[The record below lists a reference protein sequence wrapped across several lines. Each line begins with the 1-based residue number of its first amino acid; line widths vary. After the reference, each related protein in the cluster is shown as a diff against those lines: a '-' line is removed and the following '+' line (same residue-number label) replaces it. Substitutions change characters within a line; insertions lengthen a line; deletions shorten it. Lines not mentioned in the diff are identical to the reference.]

1 MGVTEYER
9 HRLFTWFEE
18 QMGEER
24 ASTLMDMLPTTGFG
38 DLATKHDL
46 GIVKHD
52 LTHELG
58 IVKHDLVAME
68 SRITTKVIGWILA
81 SQAVTLSVIGT
92 LISVR

>member
-24 ASTLMDMLPTTGFG
+24 ASTLMDMLPPTGFG

-46 GIVKHD
+46 GI
-52 LTHELG
+52 LRQELG
-58 IVKHDLVAME
+58 AMESVLKQDLVAME
-68 SRITTKVIGWILA
+68 ARLTTKVIGWILA

-92 LISVR
+92 LISVS